1 MLFSPHLWSIW
12 FQLHFPDQKELF
24 WCSLLTNIAAFSV
37 LVGWLISGLFVA
49 IFPLAHVSLLSVC
62 RKRGAVL
69 NISSASG
76 MYPVPLLTIYSASK
90 VIAIQRSWPF
100 PHLLNCSV
108 IIRHIPPACLLHA
121 AVESFLFAFPGTLL
135 SAACLI
141 SPPPASPPRMW
152 TCVQCTSSHC
162 QCFQHSSWSG
172 LQEWCWN
179 LFWEVGWPSGLLTL
193 RWQKLSH
200 WAPVSLSLGKICD
213 CPIGILDLS
222 PPLLLWH
229 VFALPVFPSLRQSVT
244 RTQKASETKN

>member
-12 FQLHFPDQKELF
+12 FQLHFPDQEELF

-37 LVGWLISGLFVA
+37 LVRWLISGLFVA

-62 RKRGAVL
+62 RKRGAIL

-100 PHLLNCSV
+100 PHLLNWSV

-121 AVESFLFAFPGTLL
+121 AVERSVSYWL
-135 SAACLI
+135 SPQLCSQQPAL
-141 SPPPASPPRMW
+141 SPRLQPVLPECGHVSSAPAPKGSA
-152 TCVQCTSSHC
+152 SSIVPALVC
-162 QCFQHSSWSG
+162 RSDAEASS
-172 LQEWCWN
+172 
-179 LFWEVGWPSGLLTL
+179 GWWAGLLTL

-200 WAPVSLSLGKICD
+200 WPLKSCD

-229 VFALPVFPSLRQSVT
+229 VFALPVFPPLRQSGT
-244 RTQKASETKN
+244 RKYKASETMN